1 MYRLARATFVLWASL
16 PFSLVAAGQTAMPG
30 ASQPQSVPTVNPAV
44 QPPKKVWTNEDV
56 GTLRAESTVS
66 TVGQANGSKKMPRPR
81 TPSAKD
87 NRTNSYQSQLTKLR
101 AQLPPIESQI
111 AELQSA
117 LSGSVVNE
125 QRKYYGVRP
134 DDWQVQLAQLQ
145 KRRDDIQSQIAKL
158 EDEARHSGVPG
169 NALP

>member
-1 MYRLARATFVLWASL
+1 
-16 PFSLVAAGQTAMPG
+16 
-30 ASQPQSVPTVNPAV
+30 
-44 QPPKKVWTNEDV
+44 
-56 GTLRAESTVS
+56 
-66 TVGQANGSKKMPRPR
+66 MPRPR